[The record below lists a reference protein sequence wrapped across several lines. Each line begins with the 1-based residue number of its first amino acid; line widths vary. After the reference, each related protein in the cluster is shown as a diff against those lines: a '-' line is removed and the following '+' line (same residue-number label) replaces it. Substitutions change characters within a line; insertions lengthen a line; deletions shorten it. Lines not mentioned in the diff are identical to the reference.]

1 MKGGKKGDT
10 DKEKKE
16 NPWIHVRSSSKG
28 CKAFVQ
34 GQPGRED
41 EVEGKN
47 SIHVQYRND
56 NSKSKGIQLQHQA
69 RRFTF
74 HRSTVTYGSANG
86 EYYTSSTTRAT
97 GSDGVTFVESKEAET
112 AARQA
117 KHRISS
123 GLHNKGH
130 SATRKLNSDGKV
142 ETMQTLPNHEVD
154 ELLRFEQSW
163 KGNDT
168 PSLAEN
174 FIGYDNIDEADEVA
188 EFEQS
193 KADEFRRFEQSWK
206 GNDTPGLSENFI
218 GYDNIDEADEIAGF
232 GQSEANEPSGFEQSW
247 MGNDSPGWSE
257 NFDGYDNIDDI
268 EEPYTPHDYY
278 P

>member
-142 ETMQTLPNHEVD
+142 ETMQTLPNLDKDEVD

-168 PSLAEN
+168 PSLA
-174 FIGYDNIDEADEVA
+174 
-188 EFEQS
+188 
-193 KADEFRRFEQSWK
+193 
-206 GNDTPGLSENFI
+206 ENFI